1 MQTADR
7 KKQPLMTFELTKDY
21 LDHIV
26 GLIANDDAETLRAEM
41 EDLFPAD
48 VSQIL
53 SELEPR
59 TAKYLLS
66 QLDLQVGA
74 EILASID
81 PSERLEFLK
90 EFTSQEISE
99 YVNILDSDDAVDL
112 LNEQPIKVREEVIAL
127 LQDREQA
134 RFILDLLHYDE
145 DVAGGLMQ
153 KELVKVNI
161 NWTVNQ
167 CIEELRKQAED
178 VEKVYAVY
186 VVDDSNRLMGLLSLK
201 KIVLAHKNTKIESL
215 YEQDVIFVETYRS
228 AEEVSELMRR
238 YDLDALPVV
247 NVQGRLL
254 GRITIDDVVDVIT
267 EQASSDTLAM
277 AGITGEVEEDDTIWK
292 QTRARLP
299 WLLVG
304 IMGGMLAAKFIDLF
318 QGDLQIIPALAIFI
332 PIIGST
338 GGNVGIQTSSIILQS
353 LADKSGLGT
362 AFGRRL
368 MRMFT
373 VALINGLIIAAIV
386 FAFNLLIGNDTR
398 LAMVVSLALIS
409 VVFLASFMG
418 TVTPIF
424 LDKLGI
430 NPAVASGP
438 FISTAN
444 DLIGYGV
451 YFGLAHILL
460 KI

>member
-1 MQTADR
+1 
-7 KKQPLMTFELTKDY
+7 MTFELTKEY
-21 LDHIV
+21 LERIQE
-26 GLIANDDAETLRAEM
+26 LIQKEDSATVIAEM
-41 EDLFPAD
+41 KELFPAD
-48 VSQIL
+48 ITSIL
-53 SELEPR
+53 YELDTESAR
-59 TAKYLLS
+59 FLLK
-66 QLDLQVGA
+66 QLDTKVGA
-74 EILASID
+74 EILAALD
-81 PSERLEFLK
+81 TNERRDFLK
-90 EFTSQEISE
+90 HYTSEEIAR
-99 YVNILDSDDAVDL
+99 YVNLLDSDDAVDL
-112 LNEQPIKVREEVIAL
+112 LNEQPIRVREEVIAWL
-127 LQDREQA
+127 EDREQA

-153 KELVKVNI
+153 KELVKANV

-186 VVDDSNRLMGLLSLK
+186 VVDDSNRLLGLLSLK
-201 KIVLAHKNTKIESL
+201 RIVLAHKNTKIESL
-215 YEQDVIFVETYRS
+215 YDQDIVFVETYRP
-228 AEEVSELMRR
+228 AEEVAELMQR

-254 GRITIDDVVDVIT
+254 GRITIDDIVDVIT

-292 QTRARLP
+292 QTQARLP

-304 IMGGMLAAKFIDLF
+304 MMGGILAAKFISF
-318 QGDLQIIPALAIFI
+318 FEGDLKIIPAMAAFI

-353 LADKSGLGT
+353 LADKSGLDTGVWQ
-362 AFGRRL
+362 RL
-368 MRMFT
+368 LRMFA
-373 VALINGLIIAAIV
+373 VASINGLIISSIV
-386 FAFNLLIGNDTR
+386 FGFNLLIGNEVQ
-398 LAMVVSLALIS
+398 LALVVSSALMS

-418 TVTPIF
+418 TVTPIV
-424 LDKLGI
+424 LEKIGI

-438 FISTAN
+438 FITTAN

-451 YFGLAHILL
+451 YFGLAHLFL
-460 KI
+460 NL

>member
-1 MQTADR
+1 
-7 KKQPLMTFELTKDY
+7 MTFELTQEY

-26 GLIANDDAETLRAEM
+26 ELIEQQDAATLK
-41 EDLFPAD
+41 
-48 VSQIL
+48 
-53 SELEPR
+53 SELEELYPADI
-59 TAKYLLS
+59 TGILYEIESQQAHYLVN
-66 QLDLQVGA
+66 QLETRLGA
-74 EILASID
+74 EILAD
-81 PSERLEFLK
+81 LERDERRDFLK
-90 EFTSQEISE
+90 TFTSEEIAR
-99 YVNILDSDDAVDL
+99 YVNYLDSDDAVDL
-112 LNEQPIKVREEVIAL
+112 LNEQPIRVREEVIAL
-127 LQDREQA
+127 LEDREQA

-153 KELVKVNI
+153 KELVKANVNW
-161 NWTVNQ
+161 NMNQ

-186 VVDDSNRLMGLLSLK
+186 VVDDNDRLLGLLSLK
-201 KIVLAHKNTKIESL
+201 RIVLAHKNTKVESIYDKDL
-215 YEQDVIFVETYRS
+215 IYVETYRP
-228 AEEVSELMRR
+228 AEEVAELMRR
-238 YDLDALPVV
+238 YDLDVIPVV

-277 AGITGEVEEDDTIWK
+277 AGITGDVEEDDTVWK
-292 QTRARLP
+292 QTKGRLP

-304 IMGGMLAAKFIDLF
+304 MMGGILAAKFIGF
-318 QGDLQIIPALAIFI
+318 FEGDLKVVPAMAAFI

-353 LADKSGLGT
+353 LADKSGLDTGVWE
-362 AFGRRL
+362 RL
-368 MRMFT
+368 LRMFG
-373 VALINGLIIAAIV
+373 VAFINGIIISIIV
-386 FAFNLLIGNDTR
+386 FGFNLLIGNELQ
-398 LAMVVSLALIS
+398 LAIVVSSALLS

-418 TVTPIF
+418 TVTPLL

-438 FISTAN
+438 FITTAN

-451 YFGLAHILL
+451 YFGLAHLL
-460 KI
+460 LEL